1 MAALLPALPA
11 LRRCA
16 MEECA
21 VGAAGGAAL
30 GAAVAAA
37 RGEGRCALECLLL
50 DGNPALGGG
59 GPLLITSDE
68 EAGAAAVRA
77 LRSAGLHPRCYPLA
91 TTTHCYYNSLLTPC
105 RPLATLLPPPCNPSL
120 LLRCAPS
127 VARG

>member
-77 LRSAGLHPRCYPLA
+77 LGSAGLHHLTTPSLPRCHPRAIPLLAPCYPLA
-91 TTTHCYYNSLLTPC
+91 N
-105 RPLATLLPPPCNPSL
+105 PLATPCHPHCYLSG
-120 LLRCAPS
+120 
-127 VARG
+127 ARPR